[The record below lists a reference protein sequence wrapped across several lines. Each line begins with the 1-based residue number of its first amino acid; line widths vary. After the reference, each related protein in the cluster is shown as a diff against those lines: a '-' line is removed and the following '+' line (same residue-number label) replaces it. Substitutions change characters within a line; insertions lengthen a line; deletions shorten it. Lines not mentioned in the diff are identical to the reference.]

1 MLQSINKHKLYF
13 YIVSFLFISTIINYN
28 ILITFNK
35 FFLVNNIKINTNF
48 PNIDEKI
55 LNQINYLLD
64 KNIFFI
70 KKNYVL
76 KNLTDLNFLENI
88 EIKKNYPS
96 TILIKASKTDII
108 GITYLN
114 QKKYYVGL
122 NGSFIYSENLSVDK
136 KLPLI
141 FGTFKISKYIELLSI
156 LKNQNMNTDLISK
169 YYFHK
174 NKRWDLYFENNTII
188 KLPNTKIEKAI
199 EKYKGLKKEI
209 KPNTIIDLRIT
220 DRIIIKND

>member
-114 QKKYYVGL
+114 HKKYYVGL

>member
-174 NKRWDLYFENNTII
+174 NKRWDLYFKNNTII

>member
-1 MLQSINKHKLYF
+1 MLQSINKYKLYF

>member
-1 MLQSINKHKLYF
+1 MLQSINKKKFYF
-13 YIVSFLFISTIINYN
+13 YLVSFLFISTIINYN
-28 ILITFNK
+28 ILITFSK
-35 FFLVNNIKINTNF
+35 FFLVNNNKINTNF

-108 GITYLN
+108 GVTYLN